1 MSGGEALDEQNIAE
15 LQFGKEFVFDDPEAI
30 NHVQVLTNDEIYYLL
45 DDNRQKD
52 LARGAELTDTFKV
65 TYEYLEKVATT
76 TVQKDIVTVADAI
89 NQMQSFELERKVD
102 RKKVI
107 LHPYERA
114 SLANLVT
121 DADTTPEEV
130 IHWIPSLSRFDDDQL
145 QLAIEFVMSA
155 KGGITEGL

>member
-1 MSGGEALDEQNIAE
+1 MSEALDDQNVAE

-65 TYEYLEKVATT
+65 TYEFLEKVATT

-89 NQMQSFELERKVD
+89 NQMQNLELERKVD
-102 RKKVI
+102 RKKMV

-130 IHWIPSLSRFDDDQL
+130 IHWIPSLSRFDEEQL
-145 QLAIEFVMSA
+145 QKSIDFVVNA
-155 KGGITEGL
+155 KGNVSEGI

>member
-1 MSGGEALDEQNIAE
+1 MSEALDEQNVAE

-65 TYEYLEKVATT
+65 TYEFLEKVATT
-76 TVQKDIVTVADAI
+76 TIQKDIVTVADAI
-89 NQMQSFELERKVD
+89 NQMQTLELENKID
-102 RKKVI
+102 GKKTL
-107 LHPYERA
+107 LHPFERA

-121 DADTTPEEV
+121 DAETTPEEV
-130 IHWIPSLSRFDDDQL
+130 IHWMPSLSRYDEDQI
-145 QLAIEFVMSA
+145 QRAIDFVVQA
-155 KGGITEGL
+155 KGGVEETP

>member
-1 MSGGEALDEQNIAE
+1 MSEALDQQNVAE
-15 LQFGKEFVFDDPEAI
+15 LNFGKEFIFDDPEAI

-65 TYEYLEKVATT
+65 TYEFLETVATT

-89 NQMQSFELERKVD
+89 NQMQTLELERKVD
-102 RKKVI
+102 RKKMV

-130 IHWIPSLSRFDDDQL
+130 IHWIPSLSRFDEDQL
-145 QLAIEFVMSA
+145 QRAIEFVVSA
-155 KGGITEGL
+155 KKGVADGI

>member
-1 MSGGEALDEQNIAE
+1 MSEALDQQNVAE
-15 LQFGKEFVFDDPEAI
+15 LNFGKEFIFDDPEAI

-65 TYEYLEKVATT
+65 TYEFLEKVATT

-89 NQMQSFELERKVD
+89 NQMQSLELERKVD
-102 RKKVI
+102 RKKMV

-145 QLAIEFVMSA
+145 QRAIEFVVSA
-155 KGGITEGL
+155 KSGVSEGM

>member
-1 MSGGEALDEQNIAE
+1 MSEALEEQNVAE
-15 LQFGKEFVFDDPEAI
+15 LNFGKEFIFDDPEAI

-65 TYEYLEKVATT
+65 TYEFLEKVATT

-89 NQMQSFELERKVD
+89 NQMQTLELERKVD
-102 RKKVI
+102 RKKMV

-121 DADTTPEEV
+121 DADTAAEEV
-130 IHWIPSLSRFDDDQL
+130 VRWIPSLSRFDEEQL
-145 QLAIEFVMSA
+145 QRAIEFVVTAKSA
-155 KGGITEGL
+155 ASEGI